1 MEKGPKVFIA
11 MVVVAAVIVAA
22 IGIPQ
27 LMSAIGTPSESDA
40 LGEWKLSRYS
50 GYSYDGKRVDIAHDD
65 PAVSGHAM
73 SITESK
79 DGRMSGKYLGVA
91 FKGVVTGR
99 MFESSFTVSGERF
112 SIFGYLDSGSEMH
125 LGIVSLKGEK
135 VSSSM
140 SVYNRDGSR
149 TVYSDDCK
157 SVVGTWNVDYSVIN
171 GNNEDVSGLKIEEQD
186 FSIFRGTVTYGLINS
201 EISGF
206 ITPSMIG
213 PTNLGMMIDS
223 EGNVWHTLTMRGQVR
238 LMDDL
243 SEYMMTEDGG
253 YTQSFIRTNVE
264 GTSRQSSK
272 GYTLKIDEQ
281 DSYTIKGKVVRG
293 GEYTLYGSYI
303 SSSDVFSVTVTNGIE
318 SYTGFLT
325 FSGSQTLSVIDTLGQ
340 RMNIVFDR
348 EAP

>member
-1 MEKGPKVFIA
+1 MEKGSKVFIA
-11 MVVVAAVIVAA
+11 MVIVAAVIVAA

-27 LMSAIGTPSESDA
+27 LMSAISNPSESDA
-40 LGEWKLSRYS
+40 LGDWKLSKYS
-50 GYSYDGKRVDIAHDD
+50 GYSYDGKRVDIAYDD
-65 PAVSGHAM
+65 PAASGYAL
-73 SITESK
+73 SITDSK
-79 DGRMSGKYLGVA
+79 DGRMSGKYLGTA
-91 FKGVVTGR
+91 FEGVVTGR
-99 MFESSFTVSGERF
+99 IFESSLTVSGERL

-125 LGIVSLKGEK
+125 LGVVSLKNGK

-157 SVVGTWNVDYSVIN
+157 SVVGTWKVDYSVVN
-171 GNNEDVSGLKIEEQD
+171 GDTENVSELNIEEQD
-186 FSIFRGTVTYGLINS
+186 FSIFRGTVSYGSVHLTV
-201 EISGF
+201 SGF
-206 ITPSMIG
+206 MTPSMIG
-213 PTNLGMMIDS
+213 PTNLGMMIDTD
-223 EGNVWHTLTMRGQVR
+223 GNTWHTLTMRGQVR
-238 LMDDL
+238 LMNDL

-281 DSYTIKGKVVRG
+281 DSYTIKGKIVRN

-303 SSSDVFSVTVTNGIE
+303 SSSDVFSVTVTDGFE
-318 SYTGFLT
+318 TYTGFLT
-325 FSGSQTLSVIDTLGQ
+325 FSGNQTLSVIDILGQ
-340 RMNIVFDR
+340 RMDIVFDR